1 MFKQTQISN
10 SARIRDMTISS
21 RPQICPA
28 RIIGEIFA
36 GHFKYRRAQPVSSH
50 NFVTSKMVP
59 ISTDTIGPP
68 GFVTT
73 FRYIGKMPDASNNVE
88 PPLVSLH
95 HFVTSKLRSSRI
107 RKGLQERSSTN
118 ARRNKHSSVP
128 ANRTARYRGD
138 S

>member
-1 MFKQTQISN
+1 MFKQPQISN
-10 SARIRDMTISS
+10 SARIREKTIPS

-36 GHFKYRRAQPVSSH
+36 GHFKYRRAQTVSSH
-50 NFVTSKMVP
+50 HFVTSKMEP

-73 FRYIGKMPDASNNVE
+73 IRYIGKMPDASNNVE
-88 PPLVSLH
+88 PPMVSSH
-95 HFVTSKLRSSRI
+95 NFVTSKLRSSRT

-118 ARRNKHSSVP
+118 TRRNKHSSVP
-128 ANRTARYRGD
+128 ESRTARSRED